1 MLYDPVVPPWADP
14 RDQLTRGAT
23 SEFEHQ
29 SETGGDV
36 RLTLAACRSNAS
48 TFVNLVWDTA
58 SRVGVESRALAVRT
72 LLHLPRIASYAGRVS
87 TWHLQREVRI
97 CAERLRRD
105 ARAATGHV
113 PVGTFLLGDLSF
125 EVLESARADIVFTWL
140 HYLRSARAGS
150 QNFALVDPISQLPVS
165 LCSVSPLEWK
175 CVGYQICTQFG
186 IPAKRVWEVSRVY
199 SIDGAPANA
208 ISCLLAKV
216 RTYLRR
222 SAVPAALLVTSVD
235 PNLGFTGSSY
245 RAANWQ
251 QWMTVR
257 ARPYLY
263 ERQSYVTPRQLRE
276 RYGTANPIEL
286 RALYPGRFEQSRA
299 KLDDSVIYCCDVR
312 GETAVVS
319 PQDQRLVHR

>member
-1 MLYDPVVPPWADP
+1 MACPVMCMQCSEVRSGGPRCRDLPFGRKLAVKPPKSARICPARLWGIPAASASTLYDPVVPPWADP
-14 RDQLTRGAT
+14 RDQLTRGST

-29 SETGGDV
+29 AATGGDA
-36 RLTLAACRSNAS
+36 RLTLAACRSYAS

-58 SRVGVESRALAVRT
+58 SRVGVESRTLAVRT

-87 TWHLQREVRI
+87 TWRLQHEVRI

-105 ARAATGHV
+105 ARAAKGHV

-125 EVLESARADIVFTWL
+125 EVLEAARADIVFTSL

-199 SIDGAPANA
+199 SIDGAPAHA
-208 ISCLLAKV
+208 ISCLVAKV
-216 RTYLRR
+216 
-222 SAVPAALLVTSVD
+222 
-235 PNLGFTGSSY
+235 
-245 RAANWQ
+245 
-251 QWMTVR
+251 
-257 ARPYLY
+257 
-263 ERQSYVTPRQLRE
+263 
-276 RYGTANPIEL
+276 GT
-286 RALYPGRFEQSRA
+286 
-299 KLDDSVIYCCDVR
+299 
-312 GETAVVS
+312 
-319 PQDQRLVHR
+319 